1 MPTLTRWLI
10 KTALVYFVASLLIG
24 VLLAARDA
32 FGLSPAL
39 AALMPVYFHLLMVGW
54 VTQLIFGVAFWMFPR
69 YSKEMPRG
77 REGLAWAMYASLN
90 AGLLLRALSEPMHAA
105 TTAPFWAGVL
115 VVSALLK
122 WSAGLMFVANMWKRI
137 REK

>member
-10 KTALVYFVASLLIG
+10 KTALVYFVASLLLG

-32 FGLSPAL
+32 FALSPAL
-39 AALMPVYFHLLMVGW
+39 AALVPVYFHLLMVGW

-69 YSKEMPRG
+69 YSKEKPRG

-90 AGLLLRALSEPMHAA
+90 AGLLLRALAEPMHAL

-115 VVSALLK
+115 VFSALLK

>member
-10 KTALVYFVASLLIG
+10 KTALLYFVASLLLG
-24 VLLAARDA
+24 VVLAAKDA
-32 FGLSPAL
+32 FGLAPSL
-39 AALMPVYFHLLMVGW
+39 AGLIPVYFHLLMVGW

-69 YSKEMPRG
+69 YSKEKPRG

-90 AGLLLRALSEPMHAA
+90 AGLLLRAIAEPMHSG
-105 TTAPFWAGVL
+105 APSAFWAAVL
-115 VVSALLK
+115 VVSALLQ